1 MKKYILPIIIVLLL
15 TWLVVDKVEY
25 YGLSDKFRNTQDSLV
40 HAVDSLKVEIAK
52 DDSTIFVLNELDAH
66 LQEKLD
72 EQKDKVKTIV
82 KYVEV
87 EKNKVDSYTEQELVS
102 SFNKRYPID
111 TVTNPLPVAQP
122 VLVSAAKDLVE
133 LDGVKQ
139 TILVKDDIIA
149 LNEERIANKD
159 SVIAKFLS
167 KEDKYKNIMTN
178 QETQIK
184 DWKFQ
189 YNQLQIQNQ
198 KLKLKGKFV
207 KIGAGLVIGGLTY
220 IMIAK

>member
-1 MKKYILPIIIVLLL
+1 MKKYILPIIVVLLL
-15 TWLVVDKVEY
+15 VWLVFDKVEY
-25 YGLSDKFRNTQDSLV
+25 YGLSDEFKTKQDSLV

-66 LQEKLD
+66 LQEKLE
-72 EQKDKVKTIV
+72 EQKDKIKTVV

-102 SFNKRYPID
+102 SFNKRYPTD
-111 TVTNPLPVAQP
+111 TVTNPLPIAQP

-133 LDGVKQ
+133 LDGAKQ
-139 TILVKDDIIA
+139 TLIVKDDIIA

-189 YNQLQIQNQ
+189 YNALQLENN
-198 KLKLKGKFV
+198 KLKLKNKFV
-207 KIGAGLVIGGLTY
+207 KIGAGIVIGGLTY
-220 IMIAK
+220 MMLVK